1 MQKIPSEFI
10 EPYLT
15 KFLMSKLESLHYG
28 LITVERF
35 KSDLM
40 GVDSFIGMFGGIHS
54 SITTSNLY
62 YGLCR
67 NSDDRIIEIANE
79 TFELLGQLVMVGAT
93 NKALDSFNFQMS
105 K

>member
-28 LITVERF
+28 LITIEKF

-54 SITTSNLY
+54 SIATSNLY
-62 YGLCR
+62 FGLCSK
-67 NSDDRIIEIANE
+67 SDERIMEIANE
-79 TFELLGQLVMVGAT
+79 TFKRLKEHE
-93 NKALDSFNFQMS
+93 N
-105 K
+105 

>member
-40 GVDSFIGMFGGIHS
+40 GVDSFIGMFGGVHS
-54 SITTSNLY
+54 VLATSNLY
-62 YGLCR
+62 FGLCSK
-67 NSDDRIIEIANE
+67 SDESIIEIANE
-79 TFELLGQLVMVGAT
+79 TFKRLKEHENPSVP
-93 NKALDSFNFQMS
+93 N
-105 K
+105 